1 MSEENR
7 AAGAPGRRR
16 DPGPDPRERILR
28 AAAQSFAKEGYERTR
43 MTALARLAGVSRAA
57 LYKTFSTK
65 AELLHALNAFVIA
78 QWRVWLQESVAASPT
93 AREAIERWLREGLA
107 DDWRVEAVRILTAE
121 GAQGELLM
129 DRGATRRALEETRHV
144 LAEVIRHGLE
154 TGELRPGI
162 APDATAHALQALL
175 LGLQRNHATERPIV
189 ALENDRDVDALIEL
203 VLGGLL
209 RERETG
215 SSSDA

>member
-1 MSEENR
+1 M
-7 AAGAPGRRR
+7 
-16 DPGPDPRERILR
+16 
-28 AAAQSFAKEGYERTR
+28 
-43 MTALARLAGVSRAA
+43 
-57 LYKTFSTK
+57 
-65 AELLHALNAFVIA
+65 
-78 QWRVWLQESVAASPT
+78 
-93 AREAIERWLREGLA
+93 
-107 DDWRVEAVRILTAE
+107 
-121 GAQGELLM
+121 
-129 DRGATRRALEETRHV
+129 